1 MSMCLVSTPK
11 TCVKLIDKLMIF
23 YKWFGDRFYLQY
35 LLKYDVKILIV
46 QLRVHYKSTTPIV
59 NIMVEMQSRYNWPT
73 STANHLPHSCCA
85 CAMWSFSHESKP
97 ANHYRASVFY
107 KSKQS
112 SSNSG
117 NYPRLNEWSGR
128 KWSLMEAE
136 VILIFITP
144 KHHPLRASRRT
155 AAPGGTDSMGS
166 GFRMKCMD
174 LLRLMP
180 TLPLEWI
187 GWQLLKASVVI
198 QNTQRNNGNPQQGTR
213 GVCVL
218 DTEQTLPDRAGG
230 KLSPSALATPSGK
243 SDKCGCLTKNVTY
256 FNYTNHLLTQQDGR
270 GAISATLWL

>member
-1 MSMCLVSTPK
+1 
-11 TCVKLIDKLMIF
+11 
-23 YKWFGDRFYLQY
+23 
-35 LLKYDVKILIV
+35 
-46 QLRVHYKSTTPIV
+46 
-59 NIMVEMQSRYNWPT
+59 MQSRYNWPT
-73 STANHLPHSCCA
+73 STAHNLPHFCCA
-85 CAMWSFSHESKP
+85 CAMWSFSHEGKP
-97 ANHYRASVFY
+97 ANHYRASVLY

-117 NYPRLNEWSGR
+117 NYPRLNGWSGR

-144 KHHPLRASRRT
+144 KHHPLRASRWT
-155 AAPGGTDSMGS
+155 AAPGGTDSTGYRVPDEMY
-166 GFRMKCMD
+166 GFAAVD
-174 LLRLMP
+174 AA
-180 TLPLEWI
+180 LPPEWI

-218 DTEQTLPDRAGG
+218 DTEQTLPDRTGG